1 MDRIKLLNRLKDV
14 CTSIKRDYEEEHN
27 TYQVVR
33 YTNLLQSIDKE
44 IKYYEKRNR
53 EERTEQ
59 VSDSK

>member
-1 MDRIKLLNRLKDV
+1 MDKIKLLNRLKEV
-14 CTSIKRDYEEEHN
+14 CTNIKRDYEEDNN

-53 EERTEQ
+53 EEGTEQ
-59 VSDSK
+59 VSDNQ